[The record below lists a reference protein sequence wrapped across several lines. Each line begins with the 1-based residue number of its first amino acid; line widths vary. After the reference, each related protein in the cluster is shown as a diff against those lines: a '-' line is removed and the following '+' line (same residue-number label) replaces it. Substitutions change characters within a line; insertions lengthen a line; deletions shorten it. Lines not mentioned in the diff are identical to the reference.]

1 MNYSTAVM
9 LINANIRAVRGQY
22 EENGVIEVFKTLD
35 ASLKKDDIVVVES
48 GTRWKYTT
56 VKILE
61 TENVSVDFDS
71 DKLIKWVVQKVDLP
85 THVKIKE
92 MEEKA
97 IDVIKAGE
105 LRKRREDI
113 RKNTLDAVAAGEIDK
128 LDIVKLSGIPQIEAA
143 KVA

>member
-22 EENGVIEVFKTLD
+22 DDGHPAEIFKTLD
-35 ASLKKDDIVVVES
+35 QSLKKDDIVVVES

-56 VKILE
+56 VKLVDVD
-61 TENVSVDFDS
+61 NVTVDFDS
-71 DKLIKWVVQKVDLP
+71 DKQMKWVVQKVDTP
-85 THVKIKE
+85 THDALKA
-92 MEEKA
+92 MEDKA

-128 LDIVKLSGIPQIEAA
+128 LDIAKLSGVSQIEAA